1 MDISKI
7 CSDFVNMCVI
17 EFKKDDNME
26 KVKVENVSGNLPEK
40 KFSTGGLTATV
51 WENQGKNRVG
61 IDVSY
66 RTVSFQR
73 RYTDKNGEWQS
84 TSTLR
89 VNDIPK
95 ASLVLQK
102 AYEYLVMKE
111 LQNAA

>member
-1 MDISKI
+1 MRL
-7 CSDFVNMCVI
+7 V
-17 EFKKDDNME
+17 NME

-51 WENQGKNRVG
+51 WENQGKNREG

-73 RYTDKNGEWQS
+73 RYMDKKGEWQS

>member
-1 MDISKI
+1 MSTNIKT
-7 CSDFVNMCVI
+7 
-17 EFKKDDNME
+17 ET
-26 KVKVENVSGNLPEK
+26 VSGNIPEK

-51 WENQGKNRVG
+51 WENQGKNKEG
-61 IDVSY
+61 LDVSY

-73 RYTDKNGEWQS
+73 RYMDKAGEWQS
-84 TSTLR
+84 TNTLR
-89 VNDIPK
+89 VNDLPK

>member
-1 MDISKI
+1 MRL
-7 CSDFVNMCVI
+7 V
-17 EFKKDDNME
+17 NME

-40 KFSTGGLTATV
+40 KLSTGGLTATV
-51 WENQGKNRVG
+51 WENQGKNREG

>member
-1 MDISKI
+1 
-7 CSDFVNMCVI
+7 
-17 EFKKDDNME
+17 ME

-51 WENQGKNRVG
+51 WENQGKNREG

-73 RYTDKNGEWQS
+73 RYMDKNGEWQS

-102 AYEYLVMKE
+102 AYEYLVMNG